1 MNEGLKPLI
10 SIIIPTRERCETLL
24 YAIRTALDQ
33 TSTNFEVIV
42 SDNFSEDE
50 TEAVAKSF
58 TDSRVR
64 YFNTGRRLPMSDNWE
79 FALGQARGEY
89 IIFIGDDDAI
99 MPGGIDRLEAMI
111 RARPS
116 LVYCWPT
123 PIYSWPM
130 DGHEPQVLFSPRIE
144 ETRVINLRTRAR
156 VAIVSGGSLCNRL
169 PGMYHSAVARSI
181 ADRIRDTTGRVF
193 HSTQP
198 DVFTCLAVPAFCAT
212 AVRMSFCV
220 TVHGVSQKSNG
231 GTQVSKENVRN
242 IERFVREYGDYKL
255 HPTLFPG
262 QPPVPSLVADS
273 ILVAMDTFPEFYRA
287 MKFNYSAMWV
297 YLCDSKQ
304 IFASG
309 TDTWQAIRKRR
320 EIRRYHR
327 FSVSRFLL
335 SLSLLR
341 LLAWRGTLLSNP
353 RRAPSV
359 RRVPDNISDLV
370 KEFAKL
376 YATRCVA

>member
-1 MNEGLKPLI
+1 MNEDLKPLI
-10 SIIIPTRERCETLL
+10 SVIIPTRERPETLP
-24 YAIRTALDQ
+24 YAIQTALDQ
-33 TSTNFEVIV
+33 STANFEVIV
-42 SDNFSEDE
+42 SDNFSQDN
-50 TEAVAKSF
+50 TGAVVRSLA
-58 TDSRVR
+58 DSRVR

-79 FALGQARGEY
+79 FALEQARGEY
-89 IIFIGDDDAI
+89 VIFIGDDDAV

-111 RARPS
+111 RVRPS

-130 DGHEPQVLFSPRIE
+130 DGYEPRVLFSPRIE
-144 ETRVINLRTRAR
+144 ETRAINLTRRAR
-156 VAIVSGGSLCNRL
+156 VAILSGGSLCNRL

-181 ADRIRDTTGRVF
+181 ADRIRETTGRVF
-193 HSTQP
+193 HSAQP
-198 DVFTCLAVPAFCAT
+198 DVFTCMAVPAFCTT

-220 TVHGVSQKSNG
+220 TMHGVSQKSNG

-242 IERFVREYGDYKL
+242 IERFVREYGGYKL
-255 HPTLFPG
+255 HLTLFPG
-262 QPPVPSLVADS
+262 QPLVPSLVADS
-273 ILVAMDTFPEFYRA
+273 VLVAMDMFPEFYHA
-287 MKFNYSAMWV
+287 MKFNYSAMWA

-309 TDTWQAIRKRR
+309 TDTREAIRRRR

-327 FSVSRFLL
+327 FSASMFLL

-341 LLAWRGTLLSNP
+341 LLAWRGTLLSSP

-359 RRVPDNISDLV
+359 NRVPDNISDLV

-376 YATRCVA
+376 YVTRCVA